1 MKIDVPNPA
10 QVSGGVARPEKP
22 KVQEQSAEQR
32 EFQDYAAQLA
42 RSQVVHAMRPPL
54 FQFPDV
60 SYTGGARYAD
70 EAISKLQPLKM
81 ISGPDLAERATALAD
96 RFAIIS
102 QRAPNSEASRGLQEV
117 RNFAER
123 LYYLE
128 FKKQADSV

>member
-10 QVSGGVARPEKP
+10 QVSNDIPRLEKP
-22 KVQEQSAEQR
+22 KVQEQSNEQK
-32 EFQDYAAQLA
+32 EFRDYASQLA
-42 RSQVVHAMRPPL
+42 RSHVAHAMRPPL

-81 ISGPDLAERATALAD
+81 ISGSELAERATALAD
-96 RFAIIS
+96 RFAMIS
-102 QRAPNSEASRGLQEV
+102 QRAPNSEASQGLQEV

-128 FKKQADSV
+128 FKKQADGL